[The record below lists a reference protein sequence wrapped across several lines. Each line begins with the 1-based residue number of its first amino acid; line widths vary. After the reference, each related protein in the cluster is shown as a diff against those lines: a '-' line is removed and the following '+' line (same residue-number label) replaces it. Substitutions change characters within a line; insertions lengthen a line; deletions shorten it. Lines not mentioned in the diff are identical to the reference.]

1 MSILIVE
8 DNPVNA
14 RLLALMLNA
23 QGYQTVVARNGKEA
37 LASVAET
44 HDIQLIITDY
54 MMPEMDGLEFIEK
67 VRALPAFNPV
77 PIVVASAHADL
88 ETVKRVQGLQC
99 DGFLVKPIDKKQ
111 LIKRVEHLMQS
122 QPLVLLGKQIM
133 MDRLD
138 IGLEEYNDLIKAFA
152 DQLAAAIPI
161 VVLEQGD
168 SEEPVSQSLG
178 RLLKELAESASMLG
192 ADKFVLLYSKDL
204 ERGMPARSQCFALL
218 QVLQELEMALLAYI
232 QTQPNT
238 VARVDAALPPL
249 L

>member
-23 QGYQTVVARNGKEA
+23 QGYQTVAARNGKEA
-37 LASVAET
+37 LATVST
-44 HDIQLIITDY
+44 TSDIQLIITDY

-67 VRALPAFNPV
+67 VRALPTFTNV
-77 PIVVASAHADL
+77 PILVASAHGDL
-88 ETVKRVQGLQC
+88 DTVKRVQGLQC

-111 LIKRVEHLMQS
+111 LIKRVEDLIRS
-122 QPLVLLGKQIM
+122 QPLVLLGTQKT

-138 IGLEEYNDLIKAFA
+138 IGLEEYIDLVKAFA
-152 DQLAAAIPI
+152 DQLAAIMPI

-168 SEEPVSQSLG
+168 SEEPVSQNLG

-192 ADKFVLLYSKDL
+192 ADKFLLLYSKDM

-232 QTQPNT
+232 QTQLNA
-238 VARVDAALPPL
+238 VARADAALPPL

>member
-14 RLLALMLNA
+14 RLLVLMLHA

-44 HDIQLIITDY
+44 PDIQLIITDY

-67 VRALPAFNPV
+67 VRALPTFHHV
-77 PIVVASAHADL
+77 PIIVASAHADL

-99 DGFLVKPIDKKQ
+99 DGFLVKPIDKQQ
-111 LIKRVEHLMQS
+111 LIKRVEHLVRS
-122 QPLVLLGKQIM
+122 QPLVLLGKQIT

-138 IGLEEYNDLIKAFA
+138 IGLAEYNDLVKAFA
-152 DQLAAAIPI
+152 DQLAATIPI
-161 VVLEQGD
+161 VVLEQGGLAEPI
-168 SEEPVSQSLG
+168 SENLG

-192 ADKFVLLYSKDL
+192 ADKFVLLYSKSMG
-204 ERGMPARSQCFALL
+204 RGLPARSQCPSWLKA
-218 QVLQELEMALLAYI
+218 LQELDTSLLAYL
-232 QTQPNT
+232 QSQPNAVQGT
-238 VARVDAALPPL
+238 DAA
-249 L
+249 